1 MRRLAVCFLLALSSG
16 AGVGAAEI
24 RSLDLVKDDKVYRLL
39 ARVHVQAPQEAVFE
53 VLNDYEG
60 FPRLS
65 SVFREGGIVEPIE
78 DGRGVV
84 FVRMDACVLFYCRD
98 IKLVEWLEVEPY
110 ERMVVTVDPERSDL
124 EFGRGTWLLAAD
136 EEGTLLDYEVEMK
149 PRFWIPPVL
158 GPLVIKAVVRSRG
171 IRAVQRLEYLASGQ
185 AIPEDLRVKR

>member
-1 MRRLAVCFLLALSSG
+1 MKWLAAALLLAP
-16 AGVGAAEI
+16 AIVAGAAEI
-24 RSLDLVKDDKVYRLL
+24 RSLDLVKEDKVYRLL
-39 ARVHVQAPQEAVFE
+39 ARVHVEAPQQAVFE

-78 DGRGVV
+78 NGRGVV
-84 FVRMDACVLFYCRD
+84 YIHMNACILFYCRD
-98 IKLVEWLEVEPY
+98 MELVEWLEVEPF

-124 EFGRGTWLLAAD
+124 EFGRGTWLLASD
-136 EEGTLLDYEVEMK
+136 EQGTLLDYEVEMK

-171 IRAVQRLEYLASGQ
+171 IRAVRRLEYLASGQ
-185 AIPEDLRVKR
+185 PIPEDLRVKH

>member
-1 MRRLAVCFLLALSSG
+1 MKWIVAALAL
-16 AGVGAAEI
+16 ALATVAGAAEI
-24 RSLDLVKDDKVYRLL
+24 RSLDLVKEDKVHRLL
-39 ARVHVQAPQEAVFE
+39 ARVHVEAPQESVFE

-84 FVRMDACVLFYCRD
+84 YIHMNACVLFYCRD
-98 IKLVEWLEVEPY
+98 VKLVEWLEVEPY

-124 EFGRGTWLLAAD
+124 EFGRGTWLLASD
-136 EEGTLLDYEVEMK
+136 EQGTVLDYEVEMK

-171 IRAVQRLEYLASGQ
+171 IRAVRRLEYLASGEP
-185 AIPEDLRVKR
+185 IPEDLRVKH